1 MSKEKLVDFLFTG
14 IAVVP
19 AALLFTGQPG
29 MAMMVFCPLLIG
41 TCFAAVYLQDHP
53 DRDDACD
60 TKQPTMTPNRL

>member
-19 AALLFTGQPG
+19 AALLFAGQPG

-41 TCFAAVYLQDHP
+41 ACFTAVYLQDHP
-53 DRDDACD
+53 ASMSRPVRNDR
-60 TKQPTMTPNRL
+60 Q